1 MSLKKYI
8 FAGLIGIVSLGSCTY
23 LDKEPDTEID
33 IDMVFENKTKV
44 ESWLAN
50 VYSRIPN
57 PGNDWLNTYGWEVF
71 ADDLTASARWQQW
84 TGLISLRFLVDG
96 RLIHNGRVISGMVFL
111 GKYARLTYLLSG
123 CMHCLRPI
131 CHRKKWII

>member
-1 MSLKKYI
+1 MKLKKYI
-8 FAGLIGIVSLGSCTY
+8 VAGLIGIVSLGSCTY

-57 PGNDWLNTYGWEVF
+57 PGNDWLNTYGWEGF
-71 ADDLTASARWQQW
+71 AE
-84 TGLISLRFLVDG
+84 IG
-96 RLIHNGRVISGMVFL
+96 RAHV
-111 GKYARLTYLLSG
+111 
-123 CMHCLRPI
+123 
-131 CHRKKWII
+131 